1 MRRLL
6 PIFLIPFSLLA
17 SPHIAHAGD
26 SHLKVTGTELL
37 LELADG
43 RILGGQDLVGVQLVI
58 GSPQGD
64 KVVQIDAIEE
74 GHVTTGGALQLYTL
88 TYRNAER
95 QIISNLCRPDATGRR
110 AGFPLPDERGGFAFT
125 CTSGA
130 EGKCVLMGYR
140 PWEIRDDVPMRDL
153 HRACVRMVRAD
164 YGGDGVSTTRDG
176 TLIDVFDRFGIQTPD
191 RSVNMEFEAAWSPHG
206 AVCVAHSRIRQNITL
221 NEIAARYPRLANA
234 IGTQAC
240 SEESAR
246 RDSRALI
253 FNRSNAVAPEVAEKD
268 PAGSPD

>member
-1 MRRLL
+1 M
-6 PIFLIPFSLLA
+6 
-17 SPHIAHAGD
+17 
-26 SHLKVTGTELL
+26 
-37 LELADG
+37 
-43 RILGGQDLVGVQLVI
+43 QLVI

-153 HRACVRMVRAD
+153 HRACIRMVRAD

-191 RSVNMEFEAAWSPHG
+191 RSVNMEFEAAWSSSRRGLRRPFADQTEHNPERDRG
-206 AVCVAHSRIRQNITL
+206 ALSPSRKRHRDAGLFGGIGATRIRG
-221 NEIAARYPRLANA
+221 R
-234 IGTQAC
+234 
-240 SEESAR
+240 
-246 RDSRALI
+246 
-253 FNRSNAVAPEVAEKD
+253 
-268 PAGSPD
+268 